1 MFGNLQHR
9 LTNTSESTSREQ
21 AAILFGTSAVTVGA
35 MAGTIALT
43 ASEQSVTDLP
53 LQWVALGM
61 VFTAG
66 AVLLRRIQ
74 FSNPVA
80 SRGRKALAAIPLIAL
95 LMGLALTAGIGA
107 NAQDVTFV
115 SGDVVVTTDDLNLR
129 DDASVDAT
137 LIDTLPVGTPVTITS
152 DAIVGGDYT
161 WYAVESDYGAGYV
174 VADYLSDPATI
185 SSGTAVSINTDELN
199 LRSAAGIDSDV
210 LSVLDSG
217 TEITVVS
224 EPTVLDGITWYQV
237 ETAAGS
243 GWVAGEFLTVL
254 V

>member
-1 MFGNLQHR
+1 MLGNLQHR
-9 LTNTSESTSREQ
+9 LIDASESTHREQ
-21 AAILFGTSAVTVGA
+21 AAILFGTTAVTFGV
-35 MAGTIALT
+35 MAGAIALA
-43 ASEQSVTDLP
+43 ASKQSINDLP
-53 LQWVALGM
+53 LQWAALGM
-61 VFTAG
+61 VLAAG

-74 FSNPVA
+74 FSSPVE
-80 SRGRKALAAIPLIAL
+80 SRGRAALAAMPLMAL
-95 LMGLALTAGIGA
+95 LLGLTLTSGIGA

-152 DAIVGGDYT
+152 DAIVGGEYT
-161 WYAVESDYGAGYV
+161 WYAVESDYGDGYV

-185 SSGTAVSINTDELN
+185 PSGTAVSINTDELN
-199 LRSAAGIDSDV
+199 LRSAAGTDSEV
-210 LSVLDSG
+210 LSTLDSG

-224 EPTVLDGITWYQV
+224 EPTVLNGITWYQV
-237 ETAAGS
+237 DTAAGS